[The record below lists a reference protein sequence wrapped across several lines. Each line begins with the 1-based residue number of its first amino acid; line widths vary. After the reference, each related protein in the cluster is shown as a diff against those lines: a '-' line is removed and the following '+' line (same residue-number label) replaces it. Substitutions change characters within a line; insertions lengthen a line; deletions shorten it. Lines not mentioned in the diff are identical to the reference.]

1 MIKLGVH
8 VNGRNH
14 NLARRLRGYVVLGLG
29 VLCVVTSWHC
39 PRSTAVAAVQGLH
52 TRVPNQAS
60 GKSAPPACSL
70 IPIGPHTDSPLEQ
83 TQKISAMSD
92 PVFVESQWDIL
103 VRVHLRSAP
112 LAQPHE
118 RARDPRN
125 EQTALRAQRLL
136 VRAVEVARE
145 VHSAQGAERAG

>member
-1 MIKLGVH
+1 
-8 VNGRNH
+8 
-14 NLARRLRGYVVLGLG
+14 
-29 VLCVVTSWHC
+29 
-39 PRSTAVAAVQGLH
+39 
-52 TRVPNQAS
+52 
-60 GKSAPPACSL
+60 
-70 IPIGPHTDSPLEQ
+70 
-83 TQKISAMSD
+83 MSD